1 MSTSSES
8 RRDFVKRAAYVAPAV
23 LTLAAAPDF
32 AKAGSVKGGGGGKDK
47 DKDKGKDKDR
57 GPKGRGG

>member
-47 DKDKGKDKDR
+47 DKGKEK
-57 GPKGRGG
+57 PKGRGD